1 MRISILFV
9 VLSMFFVAP
18 FTTLANGNQDIIG
31 AINKEIKK
39 NFTDYKDHSVRI
51 IDSLTTS
58 AEVTE
63 EEVKETR
70 NIEVIFAHA
79 KKVEVRDSIF
89 YLDFKQIYYYDLD
102 NKTIIDSG
110 LIEKNEQIEK
120 FINKYKKQTGK
131 QINTLSLTIFM
142 AVLLLSVI
150 VFPILIVVFHNN
162 SRSSSYKLHLEQAS
176 SGMFR
181 S

>member
-1 MRISILFV
+1 MRVPILFSILLMLFV
-9 VLSMFFVAP
+9 VP
-18 FTTLANGNQDIIG
+18 FTTLANGNQDIIVT
-31 AINKEIKK
+31 INKEIKK

-63 EEVKETR
+63 AKETR

-89 YLDFKQIYYYDLD
+89 YLDFKEIYYYDLD

-120 FINKYKKQTGK
+120 FINQYKKQTGK

-150 VFPILIVVFHNN
+150 VLPILIVVFHNN
-162 SRSSSYKLHLEQAS
+162 SRSSSYKLHFEQAS

>member
-1 MRISILFV
+1 MRVPILFSIL
-9 VLSMFFVAP
+9 LMLFVAP
-18 FTTLANGNQDIIG
+18 FTTLANNNQDIIG

-39 NFTDYKDHSVRI
+39 NFADYKDHSVRI

-58 AEVTE
+58 AEINE
-63 EEVKETR
+63 EGAKETR

-79 KKVEVRDSIF
+79 QKVEVRDRIF
-89 YLDFKQIYYYDLD
+89 YLDFKAIYYYDLD

-120 FINKYKKQTGK
+120 FINQYKKQTGK

-150 VFPILIVVFHNN
+150 VLPISIIVFHNN
-162 SRSSSYKLHLEQAS
+162 SRSTSYKLHFEQAS

>member
-1 MRISILFV
+1 MRVPILFSILLMLFV
-9 VLSMFFVAP
+9 VP

-31 AINKEIKK
+31 AINKEVKK
-39 NFTDYKDHSVRI
+39 NFADYKDPSVRI

-58 AEVTE
+58 AEINE
-63 EEVKETR
+63 EGAKETR
-70 NIEVIFAHA
+70 NIEVVFAHA

-89 YLDFKQIYYYDLD
+89 YLDFKGIYYYDLD

-120 FINKYKKQTGK
+120 FVNQYKNQTGK

-142 AVLLLSVI
+142 AVLLFSV
-150 VFPILIVVFHNN
+150 VVLPILIAVFHNN
-162 SRSSSYKLHLEQAS
+162 SRSSSYKLHFEQAGS
-176 SGMFR
+176 EMFR